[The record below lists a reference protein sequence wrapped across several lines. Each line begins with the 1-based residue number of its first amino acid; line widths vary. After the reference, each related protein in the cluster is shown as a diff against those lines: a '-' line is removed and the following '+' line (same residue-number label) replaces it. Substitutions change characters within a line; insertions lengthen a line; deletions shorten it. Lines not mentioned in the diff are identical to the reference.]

1 MEYLKHGDIVFSS
14 LLDNILIKV
23 GDTITTVGG
32 SKYTVIGTIM
42 SDLLVASS
50 TIARNN
56 GKWSKSNFSMQDYLC
71 HNGFSSE
78 SSIREAKVFDIG
90 FSIAN
95 VYRLNATSKRGAIDR
110 IVKGVW
116 KLTSSSSEQL
126 IDNKEN
132 EKMESDLTMGLK
144 GNFKIIKA
152 IITKDGILD
161 EVAYFANTINS
172 IKESAREVD
181 NDLGVTDNVIS
192 IINLADN
199 SSMIKDVVPKVVKTD
214 DREKYLNTKIAILK
228 LDIMIQNQMFSTKE
242 EIINAKAELSKLEEE
257 VQTMRGKII
266 YSLKW

>member
-1 MEYLKHGDIVFSS
+1 MEYLKHGDVVFTS
-14 LLDNILIKV
+14 LLHNILIKI

-32 SKYTVIGTIM
+32 FKYTVIGTLM

-50 TIARNN
+50 SIRNN
-56 GKWSKSNFSMQDYLC
+56 GRWSKSNFSMQDYLC
-71 HNGFSSE
+71 HNGFRSE
-78 SSIREAKVFDIG
+78 TSIREAKVFDIG

-161 EVAYFANTINS
+161 EVIYFANTINS

-199 SSMIKDVVPKVVKTD
+199 SSMIKDIIPKVVKTD
-214 DREKYLNTKIAILK
+214 DREKYLNTKIGILK

-257 VQTMRGKII
+257 VQTMRGKVI

>member
-1 MEYLKHGDIVFSS
+1 MEYLKHGDVVFSS
-14 LLDNILIKV
+14 LSDNILIKV

-32 SKYTVIGTIM
+32 SKYTVIGSLM
-42 SDLLVASS
+42 SDLVVINKSI
-50 TIARNN
+50 TRRNWN
-56 GKWSKSNFSMQDYLC
+56 QSDFSMQDYLC

-78 SSIREAKVFDIG
+78 SSIRNVKVLDIG
-90 FSIAN
+90 FEVAN
-95 VYRLNATSKRGAIDR
+95 AHKLNATSKRGAIDS
-110 IVKGVW
+110 IVKGKW
-116 KLTSSSSEQL
+116 KLDSFSSEQSAYE
-126 IDNKEN
+126 KEN
-132 EKMESDLTMGLK
+132 KKMESDLIMGLK

-161 EVAYFANTINS
+161 EVIYFANTINS
-172 IKESAREVD
+172 IKESVREVD

-199 SSMIKDVVPKVVKTD
+199 SSMIKDIIPKVVKTD
-214 DREKYLNTKIAILK
+214 DREKYLNTKIGILK

-257 VQTMRGKII
+257 VQTMRGKVI

>member
-1 MEYLKHGDIVFSS
+1 MEYLKHGDVAFNS
-14 LLDNILIKV
+14 LSDNILIKI

-32 SKYTVIGTIM
+32 FKYTVIGTLM

-50 TIARNN
+50 SIRNN
-56 GKWSKSNFSMQDYLC
+56 GRWSKSNFSMQDYLC

-78 SSIREAKVFDIG
+78 SSLRNVKVLDVG
-90 FSIAN
+90 FEVAN
-95 VYRLNATSKRGAIDR
+95 AHNLNATSKRGAIDR
-110 IVKGVW
+110 IVKGTW
-116 KLTSSSSEQL
+116 KLSSFSSEQSAYE
-126 IDNKEN
+126 KEN
-132 EKMESDLTMGLK
+132 KKMESDLTMGLK
-144 GNFKIIKA
+144 GNFKIVKA

-161 EVAYFANTINS
+161 EVSYFANTINS

-192 IINLADN
+192 IINLEDN
-199 SSMIKDVVPKVVKTD
+199 SSMIKDIIPKVVKTD
-214 DREKYLNTKIAILK
+214 DREKYLNTKIGILK

-257 VQTMRGKII
+257 VQTMRGKVI

>member
-1 MEYLKHGDIVFSS
+1 MEYLRHGDIVFSS
-14 LLDNILIKV
+14 LLDDILIKV

-32 SKYTVIGTIM
+32 SKYTVIGTLM
-42 SDLLVASS
+42 NDLLVASS
-50 TIARNN
+50 STRNN
-56 GKWSKSNFSMQDYLC
+56 GRWSKSNFSMQDYLC

-78 SSIREAKVFDIG
+78 ASLRNVKVLDIG
-90 FSIAN
+90 FEVAN
-95 VYRLNATSKRGAIDR
+95 AHKLNATSKRGAIDS
-110 IVKGVW
+110 IVKGKW
-116 KLTSSSSEQL
+116 KLDSFSSEQSAYE
-126 IDNKEN
+126 KEN
-132 EKMESDLTMGLK
+132 KKVESDFTMGLK

-161 EVAYFANTINS
+161 EVTYFANTVNS